1 MADIKLHLQKVS
13 PNARVGRTPSNRGAC
28 ATIPQVTTIQGK
40 AHWYGIFVFVQIK
53 EKNKNKTTPFGGKDE
68 EQSVFPR
75 ISVTWLY
82 RTVVEPFWRAETV

>member
-1 MADIKLHLQKVS
+1 MLDEGK
-13 PNARVGRTPSNRGAC
+13 TPFNRGAC
-28 ATIPQVTTIQGK
+28 ATIPQIIAIQGK

-53 EKNKNKTTPFGGKDE
+53 EKKQNKTTLLGGGEDE

-82 RTVVEPFWRAETV
+82 RTVVEPFWRAENKV